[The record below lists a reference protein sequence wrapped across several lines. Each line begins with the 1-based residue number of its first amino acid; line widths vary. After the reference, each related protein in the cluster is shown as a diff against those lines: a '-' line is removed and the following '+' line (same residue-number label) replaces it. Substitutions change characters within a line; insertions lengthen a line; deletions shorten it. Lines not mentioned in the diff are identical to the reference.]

1 MPGPGTGQGKKKNHE
16 RRCSNRQ
23 NKEKR
28 CIITIKNKDELCCS
42 RAIVTMHA
50 HCHKD
55 EDREGHGQWE
65 NLKRGCPV
73 QQRQAQELHHLAGG

>member
-1 MPGPGTGQGKKKNHE
+1 MHHHHQ
-16 RRCSNRQ
+16 
-23 NKEKR
+23 
-28 CIITIKNKDELCCS
+28 NKDELCCS

-55 EDREGHGQWE
+55 EGTEGHGQWE